1 MERLEQRERLI
12 ELLKND
18 NCPSP
23 MLCDKNCKY
32 SKLKR
37 CYEERTAD
45 YLLANGVIVPP
56 CKVGDDIYY
65 INEYGK
71 VGCAKKYVQG
81 IIYLGGS
88 DFEIMDMDENID
100 KIGTRYCFLSR
111 EEAEK
116 ALERMRNNG

>member
-1 MERLEQRERLI
+1 MKEKLI
-12 ELLKND
+12 ELIQE
-18 NCPSP
+18 SV
-23 MLCDKNCKY
+23 
-32 SKLKR
+32 R
-37 CYEERTAD
+37 CSRNLAEVIAD
-45 YLLANGVIVPP
+45 YLLANGVIVLP

-71 VGCAKKYVQG
+71 VCCAKKDVQG

>member
-1 MERLEQRERLI
+1 MKERLI
-12 ELLKND
+12 RLLQNA
-18 NCPSP
+18 PSDFEGNRNIET
-23 MLCDKNCKY
+23 L
-32 SKLKR
+32 
-37 CYEERTAD
+37 AD
-45 YLLANGVIVPP
+45 YLLANGVIIPP

-71 VGCAKKYVQG
+71 VGCCEKDIKG

-88 DFEIMDMDENID
+88 DFEIMDTDRNID

-116 ALERMRNNG
+116 ALERMKENG

>member
-1 MERLEQRERLI
+1 MREKLI
-12 ELLKND
+12 ELIQK
-18 NCPSP
+18 SV
-23 MLCDKNCKY
+23 
-32 SKLKR
+32 R
-37 CYEERTAD
+37 CARNWAEVIAD
-45 YLLANGVIVPP
+45 HLLANGVIVPP

-71 VGCAKKYVQG
+71 VCCSEKDVQG

-116 ALERMRNNG
+116 ALERMENYE